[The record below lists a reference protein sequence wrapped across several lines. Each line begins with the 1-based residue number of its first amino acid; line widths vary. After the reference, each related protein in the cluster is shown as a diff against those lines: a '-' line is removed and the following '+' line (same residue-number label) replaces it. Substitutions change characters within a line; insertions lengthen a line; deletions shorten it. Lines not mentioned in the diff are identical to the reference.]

1 MNNTTNN
8 NEAAWVTFGETANS
22 AKVMNHIIKEKMTQ
36 AFGCG
41 SSEERMALVSQ
52 IAKELGI
59 EMNEQEM
66 AAVEAGVIYDDYIDD
81 FLEFETNHID
91 DNASL
96 DGTMFETYAGEI
108 KYIKEV
114 YAKEPSRV
122 WTYMEGDEVSVFTN
136 GFHLVN
142 RIGYL
147 VAKTSNAI
155 NLTFMENYSR
165 KL

>member
-1 MNNTTNN
+1 MNTATN
-8 NEAAWVTFGETANS
+8 NEAAYVSFGETANS
-22 AKVMNHIIKEKMTQ
+22 EKIMNKMIKEKMTQ

-41 SSEERMALVSQ
+41 SSEERMVLVSN

-59 EMNEQEM
+59 EVSEYEM
-66 AAVEAGVIYDDYIDD
+66 AAVEAGVIYDDYIND
-81 FLEFETNHID
+81 FIEFEKNHID

-122 WTYMEGDEVSVFTN
+122 WTYMEDDEVSVFTN

-147 VAKTSNAI
+147 VAKTSNAT
-155 NLTFMENYSR
+155 NLIFMENYSR